1 MQTAVEKS
9 LGMNGGWGIRL
20 CKRPQIKFE
29 VPVFWYKTPSRLVT
43 SHSAATA
50 SNLEYN
56 LED

>member
-1 MQTAVEKS
+1 MQTAVKKL
-9 LGMNGGWGIRL
+9 LGMNGGWGVRL
-20 CKRPQIKFE
+20 YKRPQIK
-29 VPVFWYKTPSRLVT
+29 VKIPVFWYKTPSRLVT